1 MIKANHIGV
10 DMMDITVCGAVAPY
24 NALLGGKLI
33 CMLLTGPEVTQYYNH
48 RYSKHVSVIA
58 SSMKGTAVIKSP
70 NLVLLGTT
78 SLYGSGSSQYNRV
91 RIPAS
96 AVGGRADSSLMYHK
110 VDLSVGF
117 GTYHISPETLRF
129 AECILA
135 RKANGR
141 TVNSIF
147 GEGVNPRM
155 RKIRD
160 AVEEIDLPADELL
173 QHQNARVVY
182 GIALAH
188 NFSDVLLGRTNRARY
203 ILPQS
208 KPKVRSALIADY
220 WRTRWLSNRIRNPEV
235 LSAVAEHRLTYPVV
249 HGARVPLP
257 HQDEDDSL
265 V

>member
-1 MIKANHIGV
+1 
-10 DMMDITVCGAVAPY
+10 
-24 NALLGGKLI
+24 
-33 CMLLTGPEVTQYYNH
+33 MLLASPETTQYYDK

-58 SSMKGTAVIKSP
+58 SSMKGAAVIKTP
-70 NLVLLGTT
+70 KLVLLGTT

-91 RIPAS
+91 KIPAS
-96 AVGGRADSSLMYHK
+96 AIGGRANGSVMYHK

-117 GTYHISPETLRF
+117 GTYHISSETLRY

-160 AVEEIDLPADELL
+160 AVEEIDLPSDELL
-173 QHQNARVVY
+173 LHQNARVVY
-182 GIALAH
+182 GVPLAH
-188 NFSDVLLGRTNRARY
+188 NFSDVLLGRADRPQY

-208 KPKVRSALIADY
+208 KPKVRSALIAAY
-220 WRTRWLSNRIRNPEV
+220 WRTRWLSKRILNPEV
-235 LSAVAEHRLTYPVV
+235 LNAVAQHRLSYPVV

-257 HQDEDDSL
+257 RAEEDETL
-265 V
+265 L

>member
-1 MIKANHIGV
+1 
-10 DMMDITVCGAVAPY
+10 
-24 NALLGGKLI
+24 
-33 CMLLTGPEVTQYYNH
+33 
-48 RYSKHVSVIA
+48 
-58 SSMKGTAVIKSP
+58 
-70 NLVLLGTT
+70 
-78 SLYGSGSSQYNRV
+78 
-91 RIPAS
+91 
-96 AVGGRADSSLMYHK
+96 MYHK

-160 AVEEIDLPADELL
+160 AVEEIDLPVYELL

-188 NFSDVLLGRTNRARY
+188 NFPYVLLGRTNRARY

-208 KPKVRSALIADY
+208 KPKVRSALIANY
-220 WRTRWLSNRIRNPEV
+220 WRYKMAIESIRNPED
-235 LSAVAEHRLTYPVV
+235 LQRRT
-249 HGARVPLP
+249 RVPVNLSRCSRSCVYLFLIRMKMIVWSKVP
-257 HQDEDDSL
+257 L
-265 V
+265 